1 MPVLRFK
8 AEDVRRVVEHSIAAP
23 RQSDVAYTTKPVEA
37 PAVLLVHEQG
47 VYLMSNGQPRD
58 ILGADAADRSF
69 CAYAIGCHPEKD
81 ADWYETARGL
91 VGGDDFVETLPWA
104 RKLKALIDGG
114 ARIITLRMTRDS
126 IEIVHDRAP
135 DRTRRKL

>member
-1 MPVLRFK
+1 MPPTART
-8 AEDVRRVVEHSIAAP
+8 RPRTRAA
-23 RQSDVAYTTKPVEA
+23 RSA
-37 PAVLLVHEQG
+37 P
-47 VYLMSNGQPRD
+47 
-58 ILGADAADRSF
+58 
-69 CAYAIGCHPEKD
+69 YAIGCHPEKD
-81 ADWYETARGL
+81 ADWYQTARGL
-91 VGGDDFVETLPWA
+91 VGGDGFVETLPWA

>member
-1 MPVLRFK
+1 
-8 AEDVRRVVEHSIAAP
+8 
-23 RQSDVAYTTKPVEA
+23 
-37 PAVLLVHEQG
+37 
-47 VYLMSNGQPRD
+47 MSNGKPRD
-58 ILGADAADRSF
+58 IVGADATDRKDATKDEGRAF

-81 ADWYETARGL
+81 GDWYDTANDL
-91 VGGDDFVETLPWA
+91 LGGDDFVETLPWA
-104 RKLKALIDGG
+104 HELKALVDGG

>member
-1 MPVLRFK
+1 MARLWRINATVLSS
-8 AEDVRRVVEHSIAAP
+8 AGTASDGDQVV
-23 RQSDVAYTTKPVEA
+23 
-37 PAVLLVHEQG
+37 
-47 VYLMSNGQPRD
+47 
-58 ILGADAADRSF
+58 GADATDRKDAAKDEGRSF

-135 DRTRRKL
+135 DRTRRKLWGSLHLCERAYLC

>member
-1 MPVLRFK
+1 MHYLRVCGAVLR
-8 AEDVRRVVEHSIAAP
+8 
-23 RQSDVAYTTKPVEA
+23 
-37 PAVLLVHEQG
+37 
-47 VYLMSNGQPRD
+47 
-58 ILGADAADRSF
+58 
-69 CAYAIGCHPEKD
+69 EKRER
-81 ADWYETARGL
+81 AKS
-91 VGGDDFVETLPWA
+91 GGDDFVETLPWA